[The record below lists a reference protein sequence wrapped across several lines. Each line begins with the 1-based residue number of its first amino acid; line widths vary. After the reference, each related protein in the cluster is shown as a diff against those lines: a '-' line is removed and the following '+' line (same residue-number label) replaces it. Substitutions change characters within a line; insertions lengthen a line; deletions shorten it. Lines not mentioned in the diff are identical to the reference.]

1 MHGLDYFCRINKI
14 TLTELCN
21 HLGIKKSAPT
31 GWKNGSRNFP
41 KKYKL
46 EIARLFQIP
55 DEKLFLLEEK
65 EIGELERAEIELI
78 FNQACLNNA
87 IEQGSSLVIPTFEL
101 NIKIIKRHIEMYN
114 LLEKVKTN
122 LRGSMINFA
131 SDDFDEKLNDIKSL
145 IDKWK

>member
-46 EIARLFQIP
+46 EIARLFKIP

-65 EIGELERAEIELI
+65 EINNVSKTEIELI
-78 FNQACLNNA
+78 YINKLLNDHDNVKAVNDGLHLSRNILERQLLLNKEIVRVENYFKNLIVTNQFDKFNQ
-87 IEQGSSLVIPTFEL
+87 
-101 NIKIIKRHIEMYN
+101 
-114 LLEKVKTN
+114 
-122 LRGSMINFA
+122 
-131 SDDFDEKLNDIKSL
+131 KLNEIRNLFKS
-145 IDKWK
+145 